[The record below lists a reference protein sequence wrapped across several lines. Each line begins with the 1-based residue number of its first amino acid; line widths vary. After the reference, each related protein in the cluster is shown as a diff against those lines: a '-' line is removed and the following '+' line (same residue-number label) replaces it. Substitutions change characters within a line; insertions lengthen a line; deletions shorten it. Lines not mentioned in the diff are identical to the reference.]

1 MGASERV
8 EALLFDDVRP
18 SERVAVL
25 LIDEVRLSE
34 PVEALHIDEVKPSE
48 RVEVLLIDDVW
59 ASERVALFLLF
70 LVDDLEDFFYLL
82 VAEVLF
88 LEQRAVD
95 EREAFGTRQFV
106 EYFADE
112 LE

>member
-1 MGASERV
+1 M
-8 EALLFDDVRP
+8 

-25 LIDEVRLSE
+25 LIDDVRPSE
-34 PVEALHIDEVKPSE
+34 PVEA
-48 RVEVLLIDDVW
+48 LLIDDVW
-59 ASERVALFLLF
+59 ASEGVALLLLFLL
-70 LVDDLEDFFYLL
+70 DDLEDFFDFL

-95 EREAFGTRQFV
+95 EREAFWTRQFV

>member
-1 MGASERV
+1 M
-8 EALLFDDVRP
+8 LLIDEVRL

-25 LIDEVRLSE
+25 LIDDVRPSE
-34 PVEALHIDEVKPSE
+34 LVEA
-48 RVEVLLIDDVW
+48 LLIDDVW
-59 ASERVALFLLF
+59 VSERVALFLL
-70 LVDDLEDFFYLL
+70 LLLDDLEDFFYLL

-95 EREAFGTRQFV
+95 EREAFGTRQLV

>member
-1 MGASERV
+1 MR
-8 EALLFDDVRP
+8 L

-25 LIDEVRLSE
+25 LIDDVRPSE
-34 PVEALHIDEVKPSE
+34 LVEAL
-48 RVEVLLIDDVW
+48 LIGDVW
-59 ASERVALFLLF
+59 VSERVALFLLF
-70 LVDDLEDFFYLL
+70 LVNHLEDFFDLI
-82 VAEVLF
+82 VTEVLF
-88 LEQRAVD
+88 FEQRAVD